1 MKKVFLTL
9 AVCLSFIGIAQAQL
23 SEGETFKS
31 TIVTGNRPEAGDW
44 GLYIGPSLM
53 EFQDLINTMTS
64 GGKAVGLPLINLKYY
79 ATDNLEIRAGLQY
92 NGRTNKLS
100 GNYDQ
105 ELMPINEVEIIKEIP
120 VTEESS
126 YRRFRVSPGVAYH
139 FSPKNILDVYVGGAI
154 PIGVDA
160 QGTVNETEYYVLG
173 DNQQYKKLER
183 IDNSNYNSFVAGISG
198 FIGLQAFVADLP
210 LAIGFEYGLTGM
222 LRTGDKVYHVQTD
235 YEGNAQKFYT
245 RTHDNYGTHFN
256 QLDCKSKYMGTDLR
270 LTLTYFFNNK

>member
-9 AVCLSFIGIAQAQL
+9 AVCLSFIGMAQAQL

-31 TIVTGNRPEAGDW
+31 TIVTGNRPQSGDW

-92 NGRTNKLS
+92 NGRTNKLN
-100 GNYDQ
+100 GKYDQ
-105 ELMPINEVEIIKEIP
+105 EISFGEIETIREVP
-120 VTEESS
+120 VTENNSN
-126 YRRFRVSPGVAYH
+126 RRFRLSPGIAYH
-139 FSPKNILDVYVGGAI
+139 FSPKNILDVYVGAAL

-160 QGTVNETEYYVLG
+160 QETVNETEYYVIG
-173 DNQQYKKLER
+173 ESNQLKKIDR
-183 IDNSNYNSFVAGISG
+183 INNDSYNSFVAGVSG
-198 FIGLQAFVADLP
+198 YIGLQAFVADLP

-235 YEGNAQKFYT
+235 YEGNVQKFYT
-245 RTHDNYGTHFN
+245 RTHDSYGTHFN

>member
-1 MKKVFLTL
+1 MKKVILTL
-9 AVCLSFIGIAQAQL
+9 AVCLSFIGFAQAQL

-44 GLYIGPSLM
+44 GLYMGPSLM

-92 NGRTNKLS
+92 NGRTNKLN
-100 GNYDQ
+100 GKYDQ
-105 ELMPINEVEIIKEIP
+105 EYWAGEEETIKEIP
-120 VTEESS
+120 VTNTNAT
-126 YRRFRVSPGVAYH
+126 RRFRVSPGIAYH

-154 PIGVDA
+154 PIGIDA
-160 QGTVNETEYYVLG
+160 QETVNESVRYTPGESGQLIKT
-173 DNQQYKKLER
+173 DFIN
-183 IDNSNYNSFVAGISG
+183 NSTYNSFVTGISG

-235 YEGNAQKFYT
+235 NEGNAQKFYT
-245 RTHDNYGTHFN
+245 TTQNEYGTHFN
-256 QLDCKSKYMGTDLR
+256 QLDCKSKYMGSDLR
-270 LTLTYFFNNK
+270 LTITYFFNNK